1 MKPASL
7 CLRKITEKELSV
19 SLFAS
24 FNRYQEVT
32 RCRRKE
38 DGKWILRDIAF
49 TEQWDDKDYAY
60 VSITPSTKGALSAT
74 PLRTAH
80 LSDSPRSK
88 ISRLAA
94 AGSICSFLP
103 CMFHTDCAVWALA
116 ECSLQWPRRWQRKEE
131 RKSSISPPFPPRN
144 HRHSIARRAAVKRR
158 NTTGRSMKRSP
169 ATASLNICCKNQRK
183 TGKTPS
189 SVGFYP
195 MDLILSEA

>member
-60 VSITPSTKGALSAT
+60 LVKCLHNTLHQGGAVCDAFANGALIGFASVET
-74 PLRTAH
+74 KPL
-80 LSDSPRSK
+80 
-88 ISRLAA
+88 
-94 AGSICSFLP
+94 GSSG
-103 CMFHTDCAVWALA
+103 
-116 ECSLQWPRRWQRKEE
+116 Q
-131 RKSSISPPFPPRN
+131 
-144 HRHSIARRAAVKRR
+144 
-158 NTTGRSMKRSP
+158 
-169 ATASLNICCKNQRK
+169 
-183 TGKTPS
+183 
-189 SVGFYP
+189 
-195 MDLILSEA
+195 